1 MKVQIISDE
10 GDVLF
15 VSSSTRFDYQ
25 AENEELY
32 KAVLSEV
39 LWNLF
44 TPQYRPMVFTGEV
57 RQHHEFTPISD
68 ITAESG
74 FPVNR
79 SERHRDNIDTP
90 ECLINHYYLPFQMR

>member
-10 GDVLF
+10 GEVVY
-15 VSSSTRFDYQ
+15 VSPSTRFDYH

-44 TPQYRPMVFTGEV
+44 TPQHRLMVFTGDV
-57 RQHHEFTPISD
+57 RKSRE
-68 ITAESG
+68 
-74 FPVNR
+74 
-79 SERHRDNIDTP
+79 
-90 ECLINHYYLPFQMR
+90 Y